1 MLDVLMVIY
10 RPRLDELAQCLAAL
24 RREAAAVPGLRVRL
38 WHNDGGPTTT
48 PGLQTLY
55 AGELAAG
62 LALELAADTG
72 ANLGFGPAINELL
85 ALTRS
90 DCVLV
95 LNQDAIPEPGSIAL
109 LCETARADRHE
120 VAAWEMRQIPFEHPK
135 DYDPVTQET
144 EWVSGA
150 AVLLRTSAVKAVGGF
165 EPKIFMYGEDV
176 ELSWRL
182 RCAGFRLRYVPR
194 AAVVHHTYAQ
204 ANEVKPLQ
212 VLEGIYSNLSNRARY
227 SGHRRMLQGVSMAIA
242 EMMIPQPFPGRR
254 KGIAGALVKFARN
267 YRYFWNTHQSAAGFE
282 PRFAGWGY
290 EVRREGA
297 FHPFLAVSQQRSP
310 KPLVSILI
318 RTHRRAAFLRQALTS
333 VLHQTHRP
341 IEAVVV
347 EDGSDEGE
355 SVCEEFRGR
364 LDVRYFRIHP
374 GRGRSVAGNF
384 ALAQARGE
392 WICFLDDD
400 DLLFADHVEVLL
412 QTAQQHQLKGAYGL
426 SWRTHTRVVDEQA
439 GVVEEVARDIYP
451 DEAFSRMVL
460 WHHNFL
466 PIQSVLFHRSLYE
479 RHGGFAEDMEQL
491 EDWNLWTRYTIDT
504 DFVQVRKVT
513 SKYRVPAAVHVSAQ
527 RQARLDEAY
536 RDAVARQETMVFDAN
551 PALVRQL
558 AQEYARQNALIH
570 VGRDQIRRSF
580 ARWPLLRRLF
590 ALRSLLRVRR
600 REGRSG
606 PRPERARSIA
616 ARNGRAGSRWT
627 NSLISSS

>member
-1 MLDVLMVIY
+1 MVDVLMVIY
-10 RPRLDELAQCLAAL
+10 RPRLDELAQCLAAI
-24 RREAAAVPGLRVRL
+24 RREAASVPGLRVLL
-38 WHNDGGPTTT
+38 WHNDGGVGETS
-48 PGLQTLY
+48 GLQALY
-55 AGELAAG
+55 ESERVAG
-62 LALELAADTG
+62 LVIEPVQASG
-72 ANLGFGPAINELL
+72 ANLGFGPAINALL
-85 ALTRS
+85 SVTRA
-90 DCVLV
+90 DYVLV

-109 LCETARADRHE
+109 LCETARADSQE
-120 VAAWEMRQIPFEHPK
+120 VAAWEMRQIPYEHPK

-150 AVLLRTSAVKAVGGF
+150 AVLLRTSAARAVGGF

-227 SGHRRMLQGVSMAIA
+227 SGHRRILQGVSMAVA

-254 KGIAGALVKFARN
+254 KGIARALVKFARN
-267 YRYFWNTHQSAAGFE
+267 YRYFWTSHQSAPGFE

-297 FHPFLAVSQQRSP
+297 FHPFLPAAQQPAP

-347 EDGSDEGE
+347 EDSSAEGE
-355 SVCEEFRGR
+355 AVCEEFRNR

-374 GRGRSVAGNF
+374 GRGRSVAGNL
-384 ALAQARGE
+384 ALQQARGE

-412 QTAQQHQLKGAYGL
+412 QTAQQHRLKGAYGL

-439 GVVEEVARDIYP
+439 GVVQEVSSDIFP

-460 WHHNFL
+460 WHHNFM

-504 DFVQVRKVT
+504 DFVQLRKVT
-513 SKYRVPAAVHVSAQ
+513 SKYRVPAAVHTSSQ

-536 RDAVARQETMVFDAN
+536 RDAVARQEAMVFDAN

-570 VGRDQIRRSF
+570 VGRDQIRSSF
-580 ARWPLLRRLF
+580 ARWPVLRRLF
-590 ALRSLLRVRR
+590 ALRGLLRLRR
-600 REGRSG
+600 R
-606 PRPERARSIA
+606 
-616 ARNGRAGSRWT
+616 
-627 NSLISSS
+627 